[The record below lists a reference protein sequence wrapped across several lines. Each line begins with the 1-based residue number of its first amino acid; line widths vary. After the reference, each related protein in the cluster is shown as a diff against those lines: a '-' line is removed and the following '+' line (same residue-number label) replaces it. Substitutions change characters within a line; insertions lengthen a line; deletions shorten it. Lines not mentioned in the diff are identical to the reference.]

1 MEMSRPRSGAVAV
14 AVVLWAVLYLASAQL
29 SHQLNGP
36 VDLPGYIWLPA
47 GVTVGAF
54 MLRPPREWLTLAL
67 TFLAAQLVLAAIEHD
82 SYLDSLVFALIAI
95 GAAAL
100 AVWLV
105 RRVRLSLEGLY
116 FLRSMISAALLTSLF
131 GALASGAWCA
141 FVKGSAFR
149 DVALVWAASDFV
161 GILLVAP
168 VLASWSRFRAHRS
181 GDHERFDVGLGI
193 VSFALLV
200 AGAWAIFD
208 SGGAGG
214 APVGA
219 IGFAVTYIPLFLT
232 VAVTVL
238 LGGRAGSLSVL
249 VLAVI
254 VILQT
259 AAGDGPFS
267 LLEAS
272 RGRSLLEAQLYLAVA
287 SLLVLTVSTLKT
299 GNERVNARADTLA
312 SNIELALASAD
323 QVAYVLD
330 PVTQTLEWSGDLQR
344 AFGPGAEAAQLASVA
359 RVLDRLAPRDRD
371 ALRRHWRAGAAD
383 ESGESG
389 EAISFGIVQPDGAI
403 LRVTDRGAPL
413 SYANLDVTVVAG
425 VWQIVREPAGAAGA

>member
-14 AVVLWAVLYLASAQL
+14 ALWAVLYLASGQL

-54 MLRPPREWLTLAL
+54 MLRPPGEWLGLAATFLVAQLALAVVEHGNYSDTLAY
-67 TFLAAQLVLAAIEHD
+67 AV
-82 SYLDSLVFALIAI
+82 IAI
-95 GAAAL
+95 GSAAL

-149 DVALVWAASDFV
+149 DVAFVWAASDFV

-208 SGGAGG
+208 SGGAG
-214 APVGA
+214 APDGA

-330 PVTQTLEWSGDLQR
+330 PVTETLEWSGDLQR

-371 ALRRHWRAGAAD
+371 ALRRHWRAGAAG
-383 ESGESG
+383 EPGESG
-389 EAISFGIVQPDGAI
+389 DAVSFGIVQPDGAI
-403 LRVTDRGAPL
+403 VRVTDRGAPL
-413 SYANLDVTVVAG
+413 GYANLDVTVVAG
-425 VWQIVREPAGAAGA
+425 VWQIVREPAHAAGA

>member
-1 MEMSRPRSGAVAV
+1 MEMSRPRPGAV
-14 AVVLWAVLYLASAQL
+14 AVVLWAVLYLVSGQL
-29 SHQLNGP
+29 SRQLNGP
-36 VDLPGYIWLPA
+36 VGLPGYIWLPA

-54 MLRPPREWLTLAL
+54 MLRPPGEWP
-67 TFLAAQLVLAAIEHD
+67 VLAAAFLVAQLALAAVEHG
-82 SYLDSLVFALIAI
+82 SYPDTLVYALIAI
-95 GAAAL
+95 GSAAL

-131 GALASGAWCA
+131 GALASGAWRA
-141 FVKGSAFR
+141 FMQGSALP
-149 DVALVWAASDFV
+149 DVAFVWAASDFV

-181 GDHERFDVGLGI
+181 GDHERFDIGLGI
-193 VSFALLV
+193 VSFALL
-200 AGAWAIFD
+200 AASAWAIFD
-208 SGGAGG
+208 SAGAGTP
-214 APVGA
+214 AGA
-219 IGFAVTYIPLFLT
+219 IGFAATYIPLFLT

-259 AAGDGPFS
+259 ADGDAPFS
-267 LLEAS
+267 LLETS

-299 GNERVNARADTLA
+299 GNERASARADTLA
-312 SNIELALASAD
+312 SNIALALASAD

-330 PVTQTLEWSGDLQR
+330 PATDTLEWSGDLQR

-359 RVLDRLAPRDRD
+359 RVLERLAPPDRD
-371 ALRRHWRAGAAD
+371 TLRRHWRAGAAGQP
-383 ESGESG
+383 GEPV
-389 EAISFGIVQPDGAI
+389 SFGIVQPDGAI

-425 VWQIVREPAGAAGA
+425 VWQIARGPAGAAGA